1 MSATLTAPSAHSH
14 GTPVVDRGE
23 RFTSLDPAAFGVP
36 NGREEDWRFTPLARL
51 RGLHDGSAAAGDRP
65 KNRATVSVTAPAG
78 VEVATAGRLAPD
90 WVASIAPADVVAAT
104 AWQGFTDAT
113 VVRVPDGAQVDE
125 PVQVVVRG
133 RTSTTSRSGT
143 CWSRSVVTPEPPSSW
158 TTSEPACYA
167 DNLEVRLA
175 DGAQLTLVSLQA
187 WDDDA
192 VHASG
197 HHLHVG
203 RDAQLTEV
211 VVTLGGDL
219 VRIAPTVTFD
229 GPGAHAKLYGL
240 FFTDPGQHHEHRLFV
255 DHAQPHCISDVNY
268 KGALQGAG
276 AHSVW
281 IGDVLIRAVA
291 VGTQTYEINRNLLLT
306 DGPRADSV
314 PNLEIETGDVVS
326 AGHASATGR
335 FDADQLFYL
344 MARGIPEIEARRLV
358 VRGFFA
364 DLASRIGVPEV
375 EARIHEALEAELER
389 TLA

>member
-1 MSATLTAPSAHSH
+1 VSGTLTAPTAHTH
-14 GTPVVDRGE
+14 GDVPVVDRGE
-23 RFTSLDPAAFGVP
+23 RFTSLDPVAFGVP
-36 NGREEDWRFTPLARL
+36 HGREEEWRFTPLARL
-51 RGLHDGSAAAGDRP
+51 RGLHDGSAVAT
-65 KNRATVSVTAPAG
+65 NTATVTVTAPAAVQVSLVDRTDARVG
-78 VEVATAGRLAPD
+78 THVE
-90 WVASIAPADVVAAT
+90 PADVVAAT
-104 AWQGFTDAT
+104 AWRGFSQAT
-113 VVRVPDGAQVDE
+113 VIHVPTGQQVDE
-125 PVQVVVRG
+125 PAYVVVRG
-133 RTSTTSRSGT
+133 GGADDATYGHVVVDVGRHARATVVLDHLGSG
-143 CWSRSVVTPEPPSSW
+143 V
-158 TTSEPACYA
+158 YA
-167 DNLEVRLA
+167 DNLEVRLH

-187 WDDDA
+187 WADDA
-192 VHASG
+192 VHVSG

-203 RDAQLTEV
+203 RDAALTEV

-229 GPGAHAKLYGL
+229 GPGAQAKLYGL

-255 DHAQPHCISDVNY
+255 DHAQPHCSSDVNY
-268 KGALQGAG
+268 KGALQGEG

-281 IGDVLIRAVA
+281 IGDVLIRATA
-291 VGTQTYEINRNLLLT
+291 IGTQTYEINRNLLLT

-375 EARIHEALEAELER
+375 EVRINEALEAELER

>member
-1 MSATLTAPSAHSH
+1 VSATLTAPSAHSH
-14 GTPVVDRGE
+14 GTPDVDRGE
-23 RFTSLDPAAFGVP
+23 RFSSHDPATFGVP
-36 NGREEDWRFTPLARL
+36 SGREEDWRFTPLARL
-51 RGLHDGSAAAGDRP
+51 RGLHDGTAVADDRHRKP
-65 KNRATVSVTAPAG
+65 ALVTVTAQQG
-78 VEVATAGRLAPD
+78 VEVTTVGRSTPD
-90 WVASIAPADVVAAT
+90 LGSSIAPADVVAAT
-104 AWQGFTDAT
+104 AWQSFSDAT
-113 VVRVPDGAQVDE
+113 VVRVADGAQVAE
-125 PVQVVVRG
+125 PVRVVVRG
-133 RTSTTSRSGT
+133 QDVAAVSFGHLLIDVGQHARATVVVDYVGT
-143 CWSRSVVTPEPPSSW
+143 GVH
-158 TTSEPACYA
+158 A

-175 DGAQLTLVSLQA
+175 DGAELMLVSLQA

-197 HHLHVG
+197 HHFHVG
-203 RDAQLTEV
+203 RDAHLTEV

-219 VRIAPTVTFD
+219 VRIVPTVTFD
-229 GPGAHAKLYGL
+229 GPGAQAKLYGL

-255 DHAQPHCISDVNY
+255 DHAQPHCSSDVNY
-268 KGALQGAG
+268 KGALQGEG

-375 EARIHEALEAELER
+375 ETRIHEALEAELER

>member
-1 MSATLTAPSAHSH
+1 VSATLTAPSAHSH

-51 RGLHDGSAAAGDRP
+51 RGLHDGSATANDRP
-65 KNRATVSVTAPAG
+65 QNAAAVSVTAPSG
-78 VEVATAGRLAPD
+78 VEVTTQGRLAPD
-90 WVASIAPADVVAAT
+90 LGRQIAPADVVAAT
-104 AWQGFTDAT
+104 AWQGFSDAT
-113 VVRVPDGAQVDE
+113 VVRVPSGVQVDD
-125 PVQVVVRG
+125 PVKVVVRG
-133 RTSTTSRSGT
+133 RDVDDVSFGHLLVEVGPHARATVVVDYLGT
-143 CWSRSVVTPEPPSSW
+143 GV
-158 TTSEPACYA
+158 YA
-167 DNLEVRLA
+167 DNLEIRLA

-192 VHASG
+192 VHVSG

-229 GPGAHAKLYGL
+229 GPGAQAKLYGL

-268 KGALQGAG
+268 KGALQGDG